1 MSAPEGLTTAR
12 LDQPPEQRF
21 ARLRAPLG
29 VRSFGLNV
37 LTFEPGQRNR
47 IHRHARQEEV
57 YIVLDGVLTLLIE
70 REPHEFGAGDVV
82 RVAPQVRRQL
92 VNRGPAVLR
101 LIAVGGYVDHEH
113 EPRDAEAFEDW
124 SQTEPGTPQT
134 VPVPDDLPASERP

>member
-1 MSAPEGLTTAR
+1 MSAPEGVTTAR

-82 RVAPQVRRQL
+82 RLAPQVRRQL

-101 LIAVGGYVDHEH
+101 LIAVGGYADHEH
-113 EPRDAEAFEDW
+113 EPRDAEAFEHW

-134 VPVPDDLPASERP
+134 VPVPDDLPASERA